1 MHLKLTKKQEEFY
14 SIIKDLIHSSH
25 VQQMNEIIHHVD
37 EVSCLDHS
45 LFVAYITYRIS
56 KFLKMNYVAATRGA
70 LLHDLHLQ
78 DWSLT
83 NIKKPQRLLIH
94 PAMALENADKL
105 YELSEIEKDIIITH
119 MWPVTLTKI
128 PKKKESVVV
137 NCADKICAVYE
148 FSGVYKNTKTKK
160 RLNNF
165 NSNYGRLYQ
174 RNLANDIIAAD

>member
-1 MHLKLTKKQEEFY
+1 MQLVLNKHQEEFHN
-14 SIIKDLIHSSH
+14 ILKDLINSEH
-25 VQQMNEIIHHVD
+25 VQEMRNIIHHVD

-45 LFVAYITYRIS
+45 LFVAYLTYRIS
-56 KFLKMNYVAATRGA
+56 RFFRMDYIAATRGA

-83 NIKKPQRLLIH
+83 NIKKPERLLIH
-94 PAMALENADKL
+94 PAMALENANKL

-119 MWPVTLTKI
+119 MWPVTITKV
-128 PKKKESVVV
+128 PKTKESVVV

-148 FSGVYKNTKTKK
+148 FSGAYKKTKTKR

-165 NSNYGRLYQ
+165 NLRYGNLYQ
-174 RNLANDIIAAD
+174 NEITQNTIAAD